1 MKKILGVFLLSTILS
16 MPVFAGLPDAVQA
29 FEKADY
35 EAAYPEMIALANEGN
50 PVAAYYL
57 GRMYDEGL
65 GVKADTTTAL
75 RYFEQA
81 DKGYNSDASVQL
93 GLKILKGEGV
103 TQNTD
108 LGIQYL
114 KKAAYAG
121 NENALYELGRLYEN
135 GEGVEKNYTY
145 SFGFFYMSALKGKRE
160 AQVETARHYLSG
172 RGIPQDFGAAVK
184 WYVRAANQGY
194 IPAQQEWAELR
205 MTNPRL
211 HNPIDAFSWYSI
223 LAAYNSDE
231 IGRAAAAKRDAIGAG
246 FNPALMEVQQKRIAN
261 WRPVPAEQSVPP
273 QERMTAVL
281 PVIPGFNDEETTKN
295 RLTSGAAL
303 QTDGTLY
310 GITGRMIEDAAETG
324 NRSVLEKAVNMA
336 ADRGQVKAY
345 GYYGDLLRSR
355 FQDDATAVLWYRKGA
370 ELGEFYAQYQLG
382 KSYCEGR
389 GINPAD
395 IAVCYSWMLGSAKS
409 ADKNLALTVQDAIRA
424 IEGEA
429 TTEEL
434 AKGKEL
440 LVERQKNQEEAAAA
454 AAQKSKKTPGLFN
467 LF

>member
-1 MKKILGVFLLSTILS
+1 MKIKLLGAFLLSTILS
-16 MPVFAGLPDAVQA
+16 VPVLAGLPEAVQS

-35 EAAYPEMIALANEGN
+35 GAAYPEMLALANEGS

-81 DKGYNSDASVQL
+81 DKGYNSDATVQL
-93 GLKILKGEGV
+93 GLKALRGEGM
-103 TQNTD
+103 TRNTD

-121 NENALYELGRLYEN
+121 NENALYELGILYEN
-135 GEGVEKNYTY
+135 GDGVEKNYTY
-145 SFGFFYMSALKGKRE
+145 AFGFFYMAALKGEKK
-160 AQVETARHYLSG
+160 AQVKTARYYLSG
-172 RGIPQDFGAAVK
+172 RGIPQDFNAAK
-184 WYVRAANQGY
+184 TWYVRAANQGY
-194 IPAQQEWAELR
+194 IPAQQEWADIR
-205 MTNPRL
+205 SRHPRL
-211 HNPIDAFSWYSI
+211 ANSIDAFSWYSI

-231 IGRAAAAKRDAIGAG
+231 IGQAAAARRDAIGAG
-246 FNPALMEVQQKRIAN
+246 FNPALMEAQQKRIAA
-261 WRPVPAEQSVPP
+261 WRPVPAALSVPP
-273 QERMTAVL
+273 QERITAVL

-303 QTDGTLY
+303 QADGTLY
-310 GITGRMIEDAAETG
+310 GINGRMIEDAVETG
-324 NRSVLEKAVNMA
+324 NRLMLEKVIDEAVA
-336 ADRGQVKAY
+336 HGQRRAY
-345 GYYGDLLRSR
+345 GYYGDLLRNR
-355 FQDDATAVLWYRKGA
+355 FQDDASAVTWYRKGA
-370 ELGEFYAQYQLG
+370 EAGDSYAQYQLG

-395 IAVCYSWMLGSAKS
+395 ISVCYSWMLDAARSP
-409 ADKNLALTVQDAIRA
+409 DKNLALTVREAISA

-429 TTEEL
+429 TPEEL
-434 AKGKEL
+434 NRGKEL
-440 LVERQKNQEEAAAA
+440 LAERQKKQEEAAAA
-454 AAQKSKKTPGLFN
+454 AAPPKKESGLFN